1 MSLRA
6 RVRRRT
12 RWQNHTGNQGVDPLA
27 IAKPSTLEQLI
38 RLVQDAE
45 RDGVT
50 VRAVGSGHSWSDVA
64 LCTGVVIETHGL
76 KRCPPGPPPLL
87 RDDLDGGM
95 LVWTE
100 AGIRLRELNR
110 TLHAR
115 GLALSNMGGYD
126 AQTVAGVLGTST
138 HGSGIAFGPIADA
151 VRSLDLVAG
160 GGRVHRVEPH
170 DGPTDPDA
178 FRAAH
183 PERELVQDDD
193 AFHAVVVGMGCMGIV
208 YAATIAVEPA
218 YCLREVRTI
227 TTWDAVKADLLDPTR
242 AVLHAH
248 RHYEVLV
255 SPYPGEDGQHMC
267 LVTTRDRVA
276 CTRRHAVRTRSW
288 LVELT
293 SAFPLTSSI
302 LNVILGLWPRIAPRL
317 IEAQMKAI
325 ARRDF
330 ENVSYRVLNIGNA
343 NLLRAYSSE
352 IGVPFEGDTH
362 VRAVERVFEVAAQ
375 RRRLGGQFHS
385 SAFSLRFVKGSPAF
399 MSMMH
404 ARETMMIELI
414 LLTHTEGGMELLGAH
429 EEALYALGGRP
440 HWGQVN
446 TLTGSHDLVASMYPR
461 YADWLAV
468 RRRFDARGVFDGPF
482 SKRVGISTSR
492 FAELAAGADGREPAA
507 TGREDTG

>member
-12 RWQNHTGNQGVDPLA
+12 RWRNHTGNQGVDPLA
-27 IAKPSTLEQLI
+27 IARPSTLGELI
-38 RLVQDAE
+38 GLVQDAE
-45 RDGVT
+45 RDRIT

-64 LCTGVVIETHGL
+64 LTTGVVIETHDL
-76 KRCPPGPPPLL
+76 NRCPSGPPPLL
-87 RDDLDGGM
+87 REGVDGSM

-100 AGIRLRELNR
+100 AGIRLRELNKV
-110 TLHAR
+110 LQAR

-138 HGSGIAFGPIADA
+138 HGSGIGFGPIADA
-151 VRSLDLVAG
+151 IRSLDLVAA

-170 DGPTDPDA
+170 DGPTDPAA
-178 FRAAH
+178 FHSAH
-183 PERELVQDDD
+183 PDRELIQDDD
-193 AFHAVVVGMGCMGIV
+193 TFHAVVVGMGCMGIV

-218 YCLREVRTI
+218 YCLKEVRTI
-227 TTWDAVKADLLDPTR
+227 TTWDAVKADLLDLERT
-242 AVLHAH
+242 VLRRH
-248 RHYEVLV
+248 RHYELLV
-255 SPYPGEDGQHMC
+255 NPYPSRDGQHVC
-267 LVTTRDRVA
+267 LITTRDRVP
-276 CTRRHAVRTRSW
+276 CRRRHAVRARSW

-293 SAFPLTSSI
+293 SALPLTSSI

-317 IEAQMKAI
+317 IDAQMKAI

-352 IGVPFEGDTH
+352 IGVPVEGDTH

-375 RRRLGGQFHS
+375 RRRLGEAFHS

-404 ARETMMIELI
+404 GRETMMIELI
-414 LLTHTEGGMELLGAH
+414 LLTHTEGGMELLAAH

-468 RRRFDARGVFDGPF
+468 HARFNASGVFDGPF
-482 SKRVGISTSR
+482 TKRVGISTSR
-492 FAELAAGADGREPAA
+492 FAADADVGADRELAN
-507 TGREDTG
+507 

>member
-1 MSLRA
+1 MPLRA

-12 RWQNHTGNQGVDPLA
+12 RWQNHTGNQGVDPLK
-27 IAKPSTLEQLI
+27 IVKPTTLEELV

-45 RDGVT
+45 SDGTT

-64 LCTGVVIETHGL
+64 LCTGVVVETHGL

-87 RDDLDGGM
+87 RDGADGDT

-100 AGIRLRELNR
+100 AGIRLRELNK

-138 HGSGIAFGPIADA
+138 HGSGITFGPIADA
-151 VRSLDLVAG
+151 IRSLDLVAA

-170 DGPTDPDA
+170 DGPTDPVA

-183 PERELVQDDD
+183 PDRELVQDDD

-218 YCLREVRTI
+218 YCLKEVRTI
-227 TTWDAVKADLLDPTR
+227 TTWDAVKQDLLDPART
-242 AVLHAH
+242 VLRKH
-248 RHYEVLV
+248 RHWEVLV
-255 SPYPGEDGQHMC
+255 SPYPGKDGQHMC

-276 CTRRHAVRTRSW
+276 CRRRHAVRTRSW

-352 IGVPFEGDTH
+352 IGVPVEGDTH

-385 SAFSLRFVKGSPAF
+385 SAFSLRFVKSSPAF

-404 ARETMMIELI
+404 GRDTMMIELI
-414 LLTHTEGGMELLGAH
+414 LLTHTEGGMELLAAH
-429 EEALYALGGRP
+429 EEALYALDGRP

-461 YADWLAV
+461 HADWLAV
-468 RRRFDARGVFDGPF
+468 HERYNASGVFDSPF
-482 SKRVGISTSR
+482 SKRVGITASR
-492 FAELAAGADGREPAA
+492 FAAGADEDADREHAS
-507 TGREDTG
+507 

>member
-38 RLVQDAE
+38 GLVKDAE
-45 RDGVT
+45 RDRVT

-64 LCTGVVIETHGL
+64 LTTGVVIETHDL
-76 KRCPPGPPPLL
+76 NRCPPGPPPLL
-87 RDDLDGGM
+87 RDGIDGST

-100 AGIRLRELNR
+100 AGIRLRELNKV
-110 TLHAR
+110 LQAR

-138 HGSGIAFGPIADA
+138 HGSGISFGPIADA
-151 VRSLDLVAG
+151 IRSLDLVATG
-160 GGRVHRVEPH
+160 GMVHRVEPH
-170 DGPTDPDA
+170 DGPTDPAA
-178 FRAAH
+178 FHAAH
-183 PERELVQDDD
+183 PERELIQDDD
-193 AFHAVVVGMGCMGIV
+193 TFHAVVVGMGCMGIV
-208 YAATIAVEPA
+208 YAATIAVEPS
-218 YCLREVRTI
+218 YCLKEARTI
-227 TTWDAVKADLLDPTR
+227 TTWDAVKAGLLDPERT
-242 AVLHAH
+242 VLRQH
-248 RHYEVLV
+248 RHYELLV
-255 SPYPGEDGQHMC
+255 NPYPGKDGQHVC
-267 LVTTRDRVA
+267 LVTTRDRVP
-276 CTRRHAVRTRSW
+276 CRRRHAVRARSW

-317 IEAQMKAI
+317 IDAQMKAI
-325 ARRDF
+325 ARKDF

-352 IGVPFEGDTH
+352 IGVPVEGDTH
-362 VRAVERVFEVAAQ
+362 VRAVERVFDVAAQ
-375 RRRLGGQFHS
+375 RRRLGEAFHS

-404 ARETMMIELI
+404 RRDTMMIELI
-414 LLTHTEGGMELLGAH
+414 LLTHTEGGMELLAAH

-446 TLTGSHDLVASMYPR
+446 TLTGSHNLVTSMYPR

-468 RRRFDARGVFDGPF
+468 HRRFNASGVFDGPF
-482 SKRVGISTSR
+482 SKRVGISTSH
-492 FAELAAGADGREPAA
+492 FDGR
-507 TGREDTG
+507 